1 MTRQL
6 QRYLHV
12 FVYLISY
19 DVCILFTSIPLK
31 KAIDIDVNL
40 LFEHNPGLNIT
51 KAELKK
57 LSEFA
62 LSGTYFLLQGTFYE
76 QIDGAAMGYPLGPV
90 LVNLSVVYYE
100 TLQMDTFRE
109 CEIILYNLTD

>member
-12 FVYLISY
+12 FVCLISY

-31 KAIDIDVNL
+31 EAIDIDVNL